1 MGAFWVEDDFYP
13 TLQSNTSKT
22 TMSDQNLSA
31 RILADLKDA
40 MKAKD
45 AAKLAVLRALKS
57 ALSYMT
63 IEKHGPD
70 GELDSADEIAVV
82 RTQIK
87 QRVDS
92 AEKFAEAGREDLES
106 KERAEIAVLEG
117 YLPAGLDEAAVAALI
132 DEAIAEVGA
141 TSKKEMGAVM
151 KVLQEKAAGRV
162 DNKTLSSGVMAKLG

>member
-1 MGAFWVEDDFYP
+1 
-13 TLQSNTSKT
+13 
-22 TMSDQNLSA
+22 MSDQNLSA
-31 RILADLKDA
+31 RILSDLKDA
-40 MKAKD
+40 MRAKD
-45 AAKLAVLRALKS
+45 ADKLTVLRALKS
-57 ALSYMT
+57 AISYMT

-70 GELDSADEIAVV
+70 GELAEADAIGVI

-92 AEKFAEAGREDLES
+92 AEKFAAAGRVDLES

-117 YLPAGLDEAAVAALI
+117 YLPAGLDGAAVAQLI
-132 DEAIAEVGA
+132 EDAIAEVGA

-162 DNKTLSSGVMAKLG
+162 DNKTLSSGVMARLS